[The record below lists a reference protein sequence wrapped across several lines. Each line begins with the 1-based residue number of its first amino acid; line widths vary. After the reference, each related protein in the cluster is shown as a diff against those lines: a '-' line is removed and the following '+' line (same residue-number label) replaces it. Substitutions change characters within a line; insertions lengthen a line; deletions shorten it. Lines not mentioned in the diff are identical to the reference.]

1 MTAASPSPGEGFW
14 RRVLFIVLMLGLTV
28 LFAGLGV
35 WQWQRM
41 GEKEALVAAVAD
53 RLNRAPVDFPA
64 PDRWPALDASFY
76 DYRPLVLTG
85 RYLPEDTVFVFT
97 SLATARGEQSGPG
110 YWVMT
115 PFALD
120 GGGAIFVNRGFIP
133 ESSRTAF
140 AGGGIVDPGTV
151 TITGVGRLPEAVGAF
166 TPEPDPA
173 KRIEYVRDIERLAR
187 LADGTPAPVAP
198 IYIDLPASV
207 SGVLPQGGETVVEFP
222 NNHFGYALTW
232 FGFAV
237 LTPVLLAFWLR
248 RPRAR
253 KAA

>member
-1 MTAASPSPGEGFW
+1 MTAASSPPGDGLW
-14 RRVLFIVLMLGLTV
+14 RRVLFVVLMVGLTV

-41 GEKEALVAAVAD
+41 GEKEALVATVAD
-53 RLNRAPVDFPA
+53 RLNRAPVDFPT
-64 PDRWPALDASFY
+64 PDQWPALDAEFY
-76 DYRPLVLTG
+76 DFRPLVLTG
-85 RYLPEDTVFVFT
+85 SYLPEATVFVFT
-97 SLATARGEQSGPG
+97 SLATARGEQRGPG

-120 GGGAIFVNRGFIP
+120 GGGSIFVNRGFIP
-133 ESSRTAF
+133 EPSRTAF
-140 AGGGIVDPGTV
+140 SGGGIVDPGTV

-166 TPEPDPA
+166 TPAPDPA
-173 KRIEYVRDIERLAR
+173 KRIEYVRNIERLAR
-187 LADGTPAPVAP
+187 LADGAPAPVAP
-198 IYIDLPASV
+198 IYVDLPASG

-232 FGFAV
+232 FGFAL

-253 KAA
+253 KTA